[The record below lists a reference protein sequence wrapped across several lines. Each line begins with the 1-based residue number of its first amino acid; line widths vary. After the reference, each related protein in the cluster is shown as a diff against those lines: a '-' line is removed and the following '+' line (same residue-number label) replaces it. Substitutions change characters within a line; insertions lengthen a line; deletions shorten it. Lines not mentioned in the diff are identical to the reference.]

1 MGSSNTRNIQI
12 NTRIFRKFYSSMA
25 LKLIFSYILK
35 KSGTKWHKVVD
46 YAICFPIFV
55 FEQV

>member
-1 MGSSNTRNIQI
+1 MRPIITGNIQI

-25 LKLIFSYILK
+25 LNLIFSYILK

-55 FEQV
+55 F